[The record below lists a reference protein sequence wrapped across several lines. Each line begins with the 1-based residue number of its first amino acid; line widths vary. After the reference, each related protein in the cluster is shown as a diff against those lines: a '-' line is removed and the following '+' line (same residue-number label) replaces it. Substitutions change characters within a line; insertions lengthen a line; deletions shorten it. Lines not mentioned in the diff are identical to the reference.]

1 MPGLRVAVLGAGNTG
16 GTLGK
21 KRANAGHSVA
31 FGVTNRNG
39 QRAQAIRAELG
50 DTVSIGSV
58 ADALA
63 SAEIVLMALPGAAMD
78 ETITAHAAQLD
89 GKTIIDA
96 AYRVGSGGPLNSFA
110 TFRART
116 PSARVYRAFNIYGW
130 ENYADPM
137 FGGVQADLFYCGPD
151 GESRAVVEQLIA
163 DVGMRPIRVGDADQV
178 DVVDSILRRWF
189 ALATGQGMGR
199 YLALKLLRR

>member
-1 MPGLRVAVLGAGNTG
+1 
-16 GTLGK
+16 
-21 KRANAGHSVA
+21 
-31 FGVTNRNG
+31 
-39 QRAQAIRAELG
+39 
-50 DTVSIGSV
+50 
-58 ADALA
+58 
-63 SAEIVLMALPGAAMD
+63 
-78 ETITAHAAQLD
+78 
-89 GKTIIDA
+89 
-96 AYRVGSGGPLNSFA
+96 
-110 TFRART
+110 
-116 PSARVYRAFNIYGW
+116 
-130 ENYADPM
+130 M